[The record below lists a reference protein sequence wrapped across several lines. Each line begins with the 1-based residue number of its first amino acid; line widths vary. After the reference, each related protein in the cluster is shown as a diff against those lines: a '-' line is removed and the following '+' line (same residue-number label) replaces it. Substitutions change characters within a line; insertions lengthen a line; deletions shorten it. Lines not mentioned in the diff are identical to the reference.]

1 MVGHVLA
8 LITRDSVGATRL
20 WNYAIEAIMR
30 IDHAREEAMSKITDE
45 DYRSIPL
52 NATLAL
58 AALAIIIGGMK
69 LGADLLVPLLLAL
82 FIAVVCTSPVQW
94 LHHKGLN
101 LRAAVCITL
110 LVLVA
115 FVLLIGVL
123 VVNSFGTF
131 IEALPDI
138 EARLYEH
145 YWSILNRLAAHGF
158 AFSPDELGQLF
169 DMDKDAS
176 WVPMILG
183 ELGNLFM
190 QSVVVALLVV
200 FMLFE
205 TLSFRSKMSSALEN
219 PAPSLK
225 RFSEFSLTLKRY
237 LAVKTVI
244 SLITGVLVW
253 LACVILG
260 VGFPLLW
267 GVLAFALN
275 FIPNIGSALAAVP
288 PVLLLLVSQDGG
300 VFQAFLLAMAYL
312 VINFVLGNLIEP
324 RVMGRALGLSSF
336 VAFLSL
342 VVWGW
347 IFGVVGMLLSVL
359 LTMTLKIA
367 LDSHPQ
373 TRWMAHLLG
382 PGKRMRMRRRGEVL
396 EAQDRATRSPSQR

>member
-1 MVGHVLA
+1 
-8 LITRDSVGATRL
+8 
-20 WNYAIEAIMR
+20 
-30 IDHAREEAMSKITDE
+30 MSKLSDE

-58 AALAIIIGGMK
+58 AALVVIVAGMK
-69 LGADLLVPLLLAL
+69 AGADLLVPLLLSV

-94 LHHKGLN
+94 LHRCGLSRGASAF
-101 LRAAVCITL
+101 LTL
-110 LVLVA
+110 M
-115 FVLLIGVL
+115 VLLGFISLIGLL
-123 VVNSFGTF
+123 VVNSFSTF
-131 IEALPDI
+131 VQVLPDI
-138 EARLYEH
+138 ESRLYEH
-145 YWSILNRLAAHGF
+145 YWSLLNALSSRGLAIN
-158 AFSPDELGQLF
+158 PDQLSNMLAME
-169 DMDKDAS
+169 DDGS
-176 WVPMILG
+176 WVATLLG

-190 QSVVVALLVV
+190 QGSIIGLLVI

-205 TLSFRSKMSSALEN
+205 TLNFRDKVSRALEN

-244 SLITGVLVW
+244 SLATGVLVW
-253 LACVILG
+253 LSCLIVG
-260 VGFPLLW
+260 VEFPLLW

-275 FIPNIGSALAAVP
+275 FIPNIGSALAAIP

-300 VFQAFLLAMAYL
+300 VLQALLLASAYL

-324 RVMGRALGLSSF
+324 RVMGQALGLSTF

-347 IFGVVGMLLSVL
+347 IFGATGMLLSVV

-373 TRWMAHLLG
+373 TRWIAHLLG
-382 PGKRMRMRRRGEVL
+382 PGGQRRTRLGDARRPPWKRRE
-396 EAQDRATRSPSQR
+396 